1 MFLFFFVSTAERG
14 RLISY
19 DATLIFGF
27 IFQAA
32 AAGTLV
38 KTLCC
43 SCCCGSD
50 RVMPPRVAL
59 QRAWLALRL
68 LLVACT
74 PLCMTTFSVRAPRD
88 PKWAEDP
95 DTVWS
100 LIWGL
105 SCLAVGIFAT
115 PRNRGRL
122 IQFLSSRGAA
132 GSKEGE
138 AAAVSA
144 LVGGGSAAD
153 ALAKGASRFRALPL
167 SRLSAE
173 DLTTNQDTGLYEKTA
188 EASLGAV
195 SGFVSHSWSDD
206 GAAKHTQLLAW
217 GHEARRGEGLKDP
230 LIWLDKACIKQ
241 DQSPEE
247 KQADINALPV
257 FLSGCRS
264 LVVLAG
270 PTYASRL
277 WCRPPPATPRASTP
291 APTSRRAPALGAS
304 SSYLCSSRWAVRKS
318 GSASWSWAA
327 STSASRSTASTRD
340 GRSASWWRT
349 RRSSWR

>member
-1 MFLFFFVSTAERG
+1 MLVVSQG
-14 RLISY
+14 M
-19 DATLIFGF
+19 ATTQGF
-27 IFQAA
+27 TPVPETGLDQKL
-32 AAGTLV
+32 TLHYW
-38 KTLCC
+38 
-43 SCCCGSD
+43 G
-50 RVMPPRVAL
+50 RVAL
-59 QRAWLALRL
+59 ARALAPSLAKVSIVIGYVHGASLLGLEHRGNASCSDQELTQRPEFLLHRDASHSFCWVDEIALLTVFLAVVDKSERGAKVL
-68 LLVACT
+68 
-74 PLCMTTFSVRAPRD
+74 SVLSAGVHSAHA
-88 PKWAEDP
+88 KWAEDP

-173 DLTTNQDTGLYEKTA
+173 DLTTNQDTGLYKKTA

-195 SGFVSHSWSDD
+195 SGFVSHSWADD
-206 GAAKHTQLLAW
+206 GAAKFVQLQAW

-230 LIWLDKACIKQ
+230 LIWLDKVRA
-241 DQSPEE
+241 
-247 KQADINALPV
+247 
-257 FLSGCRS
+257 
-264 LVVLAG
+264 
-270 PTYASRL
+270 PTPAARTA
-277 WCRPPPATPRASTP
+277 ATPSLTTP
-291 APTSRRAPALGAS
+291 SRP
-304 SSYLCSSRWAVRKS
+304 
-318 GSASWSWAA
+318 
-327 STSASRSTASTRD
+327 
-340 GRSASWWRT
+340 
-349 RRSSWR
+349 